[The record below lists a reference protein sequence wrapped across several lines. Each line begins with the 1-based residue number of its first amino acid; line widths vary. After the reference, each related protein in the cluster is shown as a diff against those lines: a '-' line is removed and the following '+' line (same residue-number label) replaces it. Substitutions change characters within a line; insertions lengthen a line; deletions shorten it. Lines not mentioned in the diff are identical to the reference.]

1 MSLRRTLRQARR
13 QARFNLAVLLT
24 IVVVAYVAVPQ
35 VARVLEAVGG
45 YNPGHF
51 EPKDT
56 ERGAW
61 LQRPGD
67 PDAVLARI
75 PWETLFQ
82 IALFVVVAVV
92 WLTLFPSRAPRR
104 PPPR

>member
-1 MSLRRTLRQARR
+1 MSLRRAYRQARR
-13 QARFNLAVLLT
+13 KARFHFAVLLT

-35 VARVLEAVGG
+35 VARVIEAVGG

-51 EPKDT
+51 EPKDH

-61 LQRPGD
+61 LQRADGSD
-67 PDAVLARI
+67 VLQRI
-75 PWETLFQ
+75 PWEILVNV
-82 IALFVVVAVV
+82 ALFLLVAVV
-92 WLTLFPSRAPRR
+92 WLTLVPTRAPRR

>member
-1 MSLRRTLRQARR
+1 MSLRRAYRQARR
-13 QARFNLAVLLT
+13 KARFHFAVLLT

-35 VARVLEAVGG
+35 VARVIEAVGG

-51 EPKDT
+51 EPKDL

-61 LQRPGD
+61 LQRADGSG
-67 PDAVLARI
+67 VLQRI
-75 PWETLFQ
+75 PWETLVNV
-82 IALFVVVAVV
+82 ALFLLVAVV
-92 WLTLFPSRAPRR
+92 WLTLVPTRAPRR

>member
-1 MSLRRTLRQARR
+1 
-13 QARFNLAVLLT
+13 VLLT

-35 VARVLEAVGG
+35 VARLVESVGG

-51 EPKDT
+51 EPKDF

-61 LQRPGD
+61 LGRADG
-67 PDAVLARI
+67 PDGLGSI
-75 PWETLFQ
+75 SWETLVH
-82 IALFVVVAVV
+82 IALFLLVAVV
-92 WLTLFPSRAPRR
+92 WLTLVPTRAPRR